1 TQILDEVAAAGGF
14 AGDGRGVREMVV
26 VVQAGVGSL
35 AGAVAGW
42 LAETFGKHRPRLVV
56 VEPAGSACVGASLRA
71 RTRVALS
78 ETAPTD
84 MVGLRC
90 AEVSTVAWPILH
102 ATVDAA
108 VTVTDAQVDQAID
121 RL

>member
-1 TQILDEVAAAGGF
+1 
-14 AGDGRGVREMVV
+14 
-26 VVQAGVGSL
+26 
-35 AGAVAGW
+35 
-42 LAETFGKHRPRLVV
+42 VV

-121 RL
+121 RLAHPLPGDPVIRSGPSGAAGLAAVLAADGLPPLLGRTVLVFNTEGP